1 MLGGLGGTELPL
13 SSELTL
19 TSTRPGYLQCKKAR
33 GKGINY
39 SVGRD
44 YNVAKKFSVLGDLGE
59 TQNYLFLQN

>member
-1 MLGGLGGTELPL
+1 MLGDLGGTELPL

-44 YNVAKKFSVLGDLGE
+44 YSVAKSGCVLDNLGE

>member
-13 SSELTL
+13 CSELT
-19 TSTRPGYLQCKKAR
+19 TSTRPGYLQCKKVK

-39 SVGRD
+39 SVRRD
-44 YNVAKKFSVLGDLGE
+44 YNVAKKFSVLGDLSE